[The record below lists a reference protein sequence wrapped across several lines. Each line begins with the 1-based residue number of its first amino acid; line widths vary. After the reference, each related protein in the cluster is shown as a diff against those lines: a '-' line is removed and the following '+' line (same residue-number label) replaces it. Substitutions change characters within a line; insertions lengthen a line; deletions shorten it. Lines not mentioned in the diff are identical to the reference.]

1 MNKISLAVAAA
12 LALVAAP
19 AMAADDSGFYV
30 GVGVGEFGINID
42 DDAVDE
48 AVDDATDDMNT
59 GVRVFGGWQFNQYFG
74 IEGGYD
80 GGAGFDDTVGD
91 FVANGAE
98 ADIDIDIQGFDL
110 MLVATLPMGDKFYG
124 FAKAGVLF
132 WDIEADA
139 SLRED
144 LNGNDIVDVGETTE
158 LSGDDTGEDPA
169 FGLGFGFK
177 LGEQAR
183 IQAEYTDYHFNS
195 DVDGEFIS
203 ASFVWAFK

>member
-30 GVGVGEFGINID
+30 GVGVGEFGINVD
-42 DDAVDE
+42 DDAIDE
-48 AVDDATDDMNT
+48 AIDDATDDMNT

-74 IEGGYD
+74 VEGGYD
-80 GGAGFDDTVGD
+80 GGAGFEDTVGD
-91 FVANGAE
+91 IETNGIE
-98 ADIDIDIQGFDL
+98 ADLDVDIQGFDL

-124 FAKAGVLF
+124 FAKAGVFF
-132 WDIEADA
+132 WDLEADVVI
-139 SLRED
+139 RED
-144 LNGNDIVDVGETTE
+144 DGEGGVITTTD
-158 LSGDDTGEDPA
+158 SGDETGEDPA

-195 DVDGEFIS
+195 SVDGEFIS

>member
-1 MNKISLAVAAA
+1 MNKISLAVATA

-30 GVGVGEFGINID
+30 GVGVGDFGINVDNDAID
-42 DDAVDE
+42 DAIDGK
-48 AVDDATDDMNT
+48 TDDSNT
-59 GVRVFGGWQFNQYFG
+59 GVRVFGGWQFNEYFG

-80 GGAGFDDTVGD
+80 GGAGWDKTIGDITVDGI
-91 FVANGAE
+91 E
-98 ADIDIDIQGFDL
+98 ADLDIDIQGFDL

-132 WDIEADA
+132 WDVEAD
-139 SLRED
+139 LVVRED
-144 LNGNDIVDVGETTE
+144 DGEGGVITTTE
-158 LSGDDTGEDPA
+158 SGDDSGEDPA
-169 FGLGFGFK
+169 FGLGFGFN
-177 LGEQAR
+177 LGEQAS

-203 ASFVWAFK
+203 ASFVWRFN